1 MVSNKQLAE
10 YFFVLEAPGFFKC
23 RYCSK
28 IRKQAFS
35 NGFTNLISHLTDKHP
50 QHERGGSKALDTFG
64 FVTDYACTFYHWIR
78 WVVERNVALEE
89 VDNKLTRKMSRW
101 ASVSSQTLKK
111 YMALMERKVE
121 TAISQEMPDSIGIT
135 FDGWHS
141 GSTYY
146 VGVYAIYV
154 VDDSPR
160 RVLLA
165 LAPLLAENDF
175 GADSHIEFIVATL
188 AVFDKQPGCV
198 RFIVGDNC
206 ITNQAIATRMGLPLV
221 VCASHR
227 LNLATQQ
234 HVSTHKNLLAQ
245 VNELMCQLRT
255 KKNAATLSKC
265 TEVRLVKRNVNRWS
279 STFKMVK
286 RFLQIKDAI
295 KHVEALEEL
304 VPRDRD
310 CRKLEKLWED
320 LQALDSVCLTLQ
332 SNKTTRAD
340 VRVLFDGVVKR
351 YPETANYLA
360 YDATIVRSPSFGT
373 AVVKVT
379 CGEGALTCTEAAAIA
394 PFRIREGDTLETS
407 QENDVATFAATLL
420 HAGRKRS
427 HAAANTASY
436 EPLLLHVPPTSNDC
450 ERLFSKAKAVLTPQ
464 RSSMLP
470 INFEMIMLLKEIGS
484 YWSRCTV
491 AEVQQSSSDYSGV
504 EEFSELTQA
513 SLCQPTEEDWFMIQ
527 LLLELLVPFGALVE
541 ELWTSKHP
549 SLLFA
554 LPVQGQEFE
563 PRVRDTMLYVRE
575 SFEKLLEER
584 FGNLSTEMWWTS
596 LLNPRFSGTELL
608 RADEE
613 RVAEERQ
620 YSLDL
625 PHWRGTGW
633 DVLQCRYLRNKHFL
647 QD

>member
-1 MVSNKQLAE
+1 MVSNKHLAE

-28 IRKQAFS
+28 IRKQA
-35 NGFTNLISHLTDKHP
+35 HVDDYKEY
-50 QHERGGSKALDTFG
+50 ERGGSKILDTFG
-64 FVTDYACTFYHWIR
+64 FVTDYACTVYHWMR
-78 WVVERNVALEE
+78 WVIERNVALEE
-89 VDNKLTRKMSRW
+89 MDNKLTREMSRW
-101 ASVSSQTLKK
+101 TSVSSQTLKK
-111 YMALMERKVE
+111 YMALVERKVE
-121 TAISQEMPDSIGIT
+121 TAIAQEMPNSIGIV
-135 FDGWHS
+135 FDGWSS

-160 RVLLA
+160 RILLA

-175 GADSHIEFIVATL
+175 GPDSHIEFIVATL

-221 VCASHR
+221 GCASHR
-227 LNLATQQ
+227 LNLAIQQ
-234 HVSTHKNLLAQ
+234 HISTHENLLAQ

-255 KKNAATLSKC
+255 KKNAATLSKY
-265 TEVRLVKRNVNRWS
+265 TELRPVKRNVTRWS

-295 KHVEALEEL
+295 KHVEAVEEF
-304 VPRDRD
+304 VPRARD
-310 CRKLEKLWED
+310 CRKLEKLQED

-332 SNKTTRAD
+332 SDKTTLAD

-360 YDATIVRSPSFGT
+360 NDATIVHSPSFET

-379 CGEGALTCTEAAAIA
+379 RGDGALTHTEAAAIA

-407 QENDVATFAATLL
+407 QENDVATFATTLL
-420 HAGRKRS
+420 HAGSKRS

-450 ERLFSKAKAVLTPQ
+450 ERFFSKAKAVLTPQ

-470 INFEMIMLLKEIGS
+470 INFEMIMFLKKNGS
-484 YWSRCTV
+484 YWSRRTV
-491 AEVQQSSSDYSGV
+491 AEMQQSSSD
-504 EEFSELTQA
+504 
-513 SLCQPTEEDWFMIQ
+513 M
-527 LLLELLVPFGALVE
+527 
-541 ELWTSKHP
+541 
-549 SLLFA
+549 
-554 LPVQGQEFE
+554 
-563 PRVRDTMLYVRE
+563 E
-575 SFEKLLEER
+575 S
-584 FGNLSTEMWWTS
+584 
-596 LLNPRFSGTELL
+596 
-608 RADEE
+608 D
-613 RVAEERQ
+613 
-620 YSLDL
+620 
-625 PHWRGTGW
+625 
-633 DVLQCRYLRNKHFL
+633 
-647 QD
+647 